1 MSVTRCMKE
10 LCQFLRSGHVGFM
23 KVLLKKCGVD
33 TDCMCVY
40 IGDLQTVLLK
50 DEIIITVRVM
60 FGWGTACDVPH
71 SSGNLPSSRSNDVH
85 GTVYIIQQ

>member
-1 MSVTRCMKE
+1 
-10 LCQFLRSGHVGFM
+10 
-23 KVLLKKCGVD
+23 
-33 TDCMCVY
+33 MCVY

-50 DEIIITVRVM
+50 GEIIITVRVM
-60 FGWGTACDVPH
+60 FGWGTASDVPH